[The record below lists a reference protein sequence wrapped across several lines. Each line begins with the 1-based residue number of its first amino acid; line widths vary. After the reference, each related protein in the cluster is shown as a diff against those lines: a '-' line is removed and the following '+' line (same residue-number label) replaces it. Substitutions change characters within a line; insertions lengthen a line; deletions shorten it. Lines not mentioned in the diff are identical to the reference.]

1 MTEIYLDSAATSL
14 HKPPQVAR
22 AVAEAICTAGNAAR
36 GAHGASMAASRTVYD
51 TRCLA
56 ARLLGCPRPDHVAF
70 TANSTMALNM
80 AISGLLTPGDHA
92 ISTDLEHNSVL
103 RPLYALQRQ
112 GMGLSF
118 LPADGNGRLDY
129 DALEGLFRP
138 NTRAVVCTHASNVTG
153 DMLDIPRIAALAHA
167 HGALLILDASQ
178 TAGAVP
184 LDMTAL
190 GADVLCFTGH
200 KSLLGPQGTGGL
212 CIRPGVELRPLLRG
226 GSGVH
231 SFDPDQPA
239 AYPTRL
245 EAGTLNSHGLAGLH
259 AALEYLLAE
268 GVENLY
274 AREHALMQRFYLGV
288 RDIPGV
294 RIYGD
299 FSAPCR
305 AAIVSL
311 NIRDL
316 DSGEVSDALLQG
328 WGIATRPGTHC
339 APRLHRALG
348 TERQGIVRFSFS
360 PFNTPQEIDTAVRAV
375 ADLAR

>member
-80 AISGLLTPGDHA
+80 AICGLLTPEDHA

-153 DMLDIPRIAALAHA
+153 DMPDIPRIAALAHA

-190 GADVLCFTGH
+190 GADVLCYTGH

-231 SFDPDQPA
+231 SFDRDQPA

-259 AALEYLLAE
+259 AALE
-268 GVENLY
+268 NLY

-294 RIYGD
+294 RVYGD
-299 FSAPCR
+299 HSAPCR

-328 WGIATRPGTHC
+328 WGIATRPGAHC